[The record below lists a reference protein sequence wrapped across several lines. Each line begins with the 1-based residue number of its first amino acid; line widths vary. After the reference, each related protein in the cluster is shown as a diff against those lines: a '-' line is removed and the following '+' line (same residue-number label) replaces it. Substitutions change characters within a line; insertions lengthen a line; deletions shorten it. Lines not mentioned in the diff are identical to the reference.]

1 MRRLLIANR
10 GEIAV
15 RIARAAMDLGIGT
28 VAVYSEDDANGL
40 HLRIADE
47 AVPLAG
53 RGVPA
58 YLDIEDVVARAVEA
72 NCDAVHPGYGFLAE
86 NADFAAACAEAGVA
100 FVGPRP
106 EVLELFGDKGRA
118 RAAATGAGVPVLRGT
133 DRPTTLEETR
143 EFFAALGDGKA
154 MIVKAVAGGGGRG
167 TRIVGSADEIEQAY
181 ERCRSEARRAFG
193 NGSLYVEELIP
204 RARHIEVQLLGDED
218 GGLVDFGE
226 RECSAQRRHQKVVE
240 TAPAPNLCPA
250 LRAEIVDAA
259 LRLGRAA
266 EYSSL
271 GTFEFL
277 VDADASG
284 EVGNGDGAPA
294 GAGGNA
300 GNGDGDGGPAETGG
314 RFAFIEANARLQVEH
329 TVTEAVTGVDLV
341 QAQLRIAAGE
351 TLEDLG
357 LGAPEAVRPRGFA
370 IQARVNLETLDAE
383 GAVRPSGG
391 ALAAY
396 EPPSGP
402 GVRTDGCG
410 YAGYE
415 ANPAFDSLLAK
426 VIAHSPSNDFAAA
439 VKRTSRALD
448 EFRIAGPDTNIPWLQ
463 GVLGHPDFAAGALYT
478 RWLDDNARELAAAAG
493 NGRRQRFVPAA
504 APVGAAKAAG
514 AASPAAGGAAQTP
527 GAATQAAG
535 GAEDARDSGFAGAR
549 VDTADP
555 LALFAYDQETKAAQA
570 GAPDPAGGAD
580 AAGEEADGPEG
591 ATGIGAPIQGTI
603 VSIDVAEGDEVLRG
617 QQVAVIEAMKMEHV
631 LRADTS
637 GTVLRVTM
645 AVGDTIR
652 EGYPL
657 VFVEGAEG
665 GEASDAAEE
674 IDPDYIRPDLAE
686 NYARH
691 AYTLDENRP
700 EAVARRR
707 RFGFRTPR
715 ENIEQLVDAGSFKE
729 YWPLIV
735 ARQHQKFSDEKLRE
749 YTPAD
754 GVVAGTASI
763 NGDLFDDE
771 HSRAMVLSYDYTV
784 LAGTQGGRNHYK
796 QDRLFDLANRY
807 MLPLVFFTEGG
818 GGRPGDD
825 YTGPRVAF
833 DTYTFTQ
840 FSKLSG
846 LIPLVG
852 VNNGRCF
859 AGNTALL
866 ACCDTIIATEA
877 STIAMGGPAMIE
889 GGGLGVYTPEEVG
902 PMSFQVPNGVV
913 DILVKDEEEA
923 VDVTKK
929 YLSYFQG
936 TVQDWEAHDQRPLRH
951 VIPENRLRLYDMQ
964 EIVHRLADVGSVLE
978 IRPKFGI
985 GVITAFIRVE
995 GRPMG
1000 VIANNPHHLAGAID
1014 SDGADKGARFLQLC
1028 DAFDIPV
1035 LSLMDCPGIMVGPDH
1050 EKTALVRHCARMFN
1064 TGANLSVPM
1073 FGVVVRKAY
1082 GLGVQAMCGASA
1094 LVGFFTVGWPTAEFA
1109 GMNIEGAVKLGYRK
1123 ELAAIEDPEERRLEF
1138 ERRVEASYER
1148 AKAVNA
1154 AAGGGLDDVID
1165 PADTR
1170 SWIAESMKRL
1180 PKPPPRTGKKRPYID
1195 TW

>member
-15 RIARAAMDLGIGT
+15 RIARAAMDLGIAT
-28 VAVYSEDDANGL
+28 VAIYSEDDANGL

-47 AVPLAG
+47 AVALGG
-53 RGVPA
+53 RGVRA
-58 YLDIEDVVARAVEA
+58 YLDIEDVVARAADA
-72 NCDAVHPGYGFLAE
+72 NCDAIHPGYGFLAE
-86 NADFAAACAEAGVA
+86 NADFAAACAEAGIT

-118 RAAATGAGVPVLRGT
+118 RTAASAADVPVLRGT
-133 DRPTTLEETR
+133 DHTTTLEETR
-143 EFFAALGDGKA
+143 EFFAALGDGGA
-154 MIVKAVAGGGGRG
+154 MIIKALGGGGGRG
-167 TRIVGSADEIEQAY
+167 ARIVTAAGDIDQAY
-181 ERCRSEARRAFG
+181 ERCGSEAERAFG
-193 NGSLYVEELIP
+193 NGRLYVEELLP
-204 RARHIEVQLLGDED
+204 RARHIEVQLLGDEV

-240 TAPAPNLCPA
+240 TAPAPNLGPEVRQA
-250 LRAEIVDAA
+250 IVDAA
-259 LRLGRAA
+259 LRLGGAA
-266 EYSSL
+266 RYSSL

-277 VDADASG
+277 VDA
-284 EVGNGDGAPA
+284 GDGAG
-294 GAGGNA
+294 GANGGA
-300 GNGDGDGGPAETGG
+300 G
-314 RFAFIEANARLQVEH
+314 RFAFIETNARLQVEH

-341 QAQLRIAAGE
+341 QAQLRVARGESLADLELDDPAARR
-351 TLEDLG
+351 T
-357 LGAPEAVRPRGFA
+357 RGFA
-370 IQARVNLETLDAE
+370 IQARVNLETLDAD
-383 GAVRPSGG
+383 GNVRPSSGV
-391 ALAAY
+391 LAAY

-402 GVRTDGCG
+402 GVRVDGCG

-415 ANPAFDSLLAK
+415 PNPAFDSLLAK
-426 VIAHSPSNDFAAA
+426 VIAHSPSDDFAAS
-439 VKRTSRALD
+439 VKRASRALD
-448 EFRIAGPDTNIPWLQ
+448 EFRIGGPSTNIPWLQ
-463 GVLGHPDFAAGALYT
+463 SVLAHPDFEAGRLYT
-478 RWLDDNARELAAAAG
+478 RWLDDNAGDLAAAAS
-493 NGRRQRFVPAA
+493 NGRRPRFVPAA
-504 APVGAAKAAG
+504 GPG
-514 AASPAAGGAAQTP
+514 AGG
-527 GAATQAAG
+527 QAPSG
-535 GAEDARDSGFAGAR
+535 EDSARDSGFAGAR

-555 LALFAYDQETKAAQA
+555 LALFAYDQETKAAQPERMDDA
-570 GAPDPAGGAD
+570 GTSPVP
-580 AAGEEADGPEG
+580 ADGAEG
-591 ATGIGAPIQGTI
+591 ATGIAAPIQGTI
-603 VSIDVAEGDEVLRG
+603 VSIDVEEGEEVLRG

-631 LRADTS
+631 LRSDTS

-645 AVGDTIR
+645 AAGDTIR

-657 VFVEGAEG
+657 VLVEGAEG
-665 GEASDAAEE
+665 GEAADAAIE
-674 IDPDYIRPDLAE
+674 IDPDYIRPDLEE
-686 NYARH
+686 NIQRH

-715 ENIEQLVDAGSFKE
+715 ENIEQLVDSGSFKE

-771 HSRAMVLSYDYTV
+771 RSRAMVLSYDYTV

-807 MLPLVFFTEGG
+807 MLPLIFFTEGG

-866 ACCDTIIATEA
+866 ACCDVIIATRA

-889 GGGLGVYTPEEVG
+889 GGGLGIYTPEEVG

-913 DILVKDEEEA
+913 DILVEDEEEA
-923 VDVTKK
+923 VDVAKK

-936 TVQDWEAHDQRPLRH
+936 PTSDWEAHDQRPLRH
-951 VIPENRLRLYDMQ
+951 VVPENRLRLYDMQ
-964 EIVHRLADVGSVLE
+964 EIVHTIADVGSVLE

-985 GVITAFIRVE
+985 GVITALIRVE

-1014 SDGADKGARFLQLC
+1014 SDGSDKGARFLQLC

-1064 TGANLSVPM
+1064 TGANLSVPL

-1165 PADTR
+1165 PAETR